1 MVDIFIVH
9 SGTDYDRVQTFIAPY
24 LEGKIDLKGEKDNP
38 NGDGNANILT
48 LKSGK
53 ESDWKKD
60 TLKIIKM
67 AQMVL
72 VVIGE
77 DSADEKKMKTMG
89 WEVQQALKY
98 NKQLM
103 VINLGD
109 YALPD
114 YLNVVDRFTKQKR
127 PVAEPQSLQEVKM
140 RIDNYAKGYYNI
152 FSDKYETMQLDERKS
167 HSGELL
173 DQYKLFQKTSEDLV
187 ARRQTVNSFYIS
199 VNGAM
204 VTLVGVV
211 MGIVEMPA
219 KIYVLVFMCIVGII
233 LDMSWISILE
243 SYGMLNSAKM
253 KVIRLLEE
261 QLPVLLYDS
270 EWKVM
275 SDKLNNKKYISFTDS
290 EKRIP
295 EIFAFIYSTVLII
308 SLIYGL
314 YCYFQ

>member
-1 MVDIFIVH
+1 MMIWLIW
-9 SGTDYDRVQTFIAPY
+9 
-24 LEGKIDLKGEKDNP
+24 
-38 NGDGNANILT
+38 ANLA
-48 LKSGK
+48 
-53 ESDWKKD
+53 W
-60 TLKIIKM
+60 
-67 AQMVL
+67 
-72 VVIGE
+72 
-77 DSADEKKMKTMG
+77 
-89 WEVQQALKY
+89 
-98 NKQLM
+98 
-103 VINLGD
+103 D

-261 QLPVLLYDS
+261 QLPLLLYDS
-270 EWKVM
+270 EW
-275 SDKLNNKKYISFTDS
+275 
-290 EKRIP
+290 
-295 EIFAFIYSTVLII
+295 
-308 SLIYGL
+308 
-314 YCYFQ
+314 

>member
-24 LEGKIDLKGEKDNP
+24 LEGKIDLKGEQKKP

-77 DSADEKKMKTMG
+77 DSADEKKKKTMG

-109 YALPD
+109 YALPE

-127 PVAEPQSLQEVKM
+127 PVAEPKSLQEVKM

-152 FSDKYETMQLDERKS
+152 FSDKYETMQLDERKT

-295 EIFAFIYSTVLII
+295 KIFAFIYFTVLFI

>member
-1 MVDIFIVH
+1 MKV
-9 SGTDYDRVQTFIAPY
+9 
-24 LEGKIDLKGEKDNP
+24 
-38 NGDGNANILT
+38 
-48 LKSGK
+48 
-53 ESDWKKD
+53 
-60 TLKIIKM
+60 IKM

-72 VVIGE
+72 VVIGS
-77 DSADEKKMKTMG
+77 DSCDQKKKKTMG

-109 YALPD
+109 YAMPE
-114 YLNVVDRFTKQKR
+114 YLTAVDRFTKQKR
-127 PVAEPQSLQEVKM
+127 PVAEQQDLTEVKK

-152 FSDKYETMQLDERKS
+152 FSDKYKTMQSDERKS

-211 MGIVEMPA
+211 MGLVEMPA

-275 SDKLNNKKYISFTDS
+275 SDKLNNRKYVSFTDS

-295 EIFAFIYSTVLII
+295 KIFAFIYSTVLII

-314 YCYFQ
+314 ICYFQ